1 MFQGL
6 PTDEPVGSTGSLKEF
21 REAANQS
28 FLNELAINKKLFNSN
43 VINTKD
49 KTLN

>member
-28 FLNELAINKKLFNSN
+28 FLNELAMSKKVFDSN
-43 VINTKD
+43 VINAKK